1 MQLKKCLRKGY
12 KLYAIRV
19 LELLLNEN
27 QTPLKQHPVLDE
39 FSDVFPEEI
48 PGLPPQRDIEFSIE
62 LLLRS
67 TPVSKVPY
75 RMSIPEL
82 TELKI
87 QLQELLEKGY
97 IRPSVSPSGAPV
109 LFIKRKDGTLR
120 LYIDYRHLNKVT
132 IKLDLRFGY
141 HQIRIKSEDIN
152 KTAFRTHYGHY
163 EFVVIPF
170 GLTNAPATFMCLM
183 NGIFNKYLD

>member
-1 MQLKKCLRKGY
+1 MKLKKCLGKGC

-19 LELLLNEN
+19 LELRLNEN
-27 QTPLKQHPVLDE
+27 QTPLKQHTVLDE
-39 FSDVFPEEI
+39 FPDVFPEEI
-48 PGLPPQRDIEFSIE
+48 PGLPPQREIQFSIE
-62 LLLRS
+62 LLPGS

-75 RMSIPEL
+75 QMSIPEL

-120 LYIDYRHLNKVT
+120 LCIDYRNLN
-132 IKLDLRFGY
+132 
-141 HQIRIKSEDIN
+141 
-152 KTAFRTHYGHY
+152 
-163 EFVVIPF
+163 
-170 GLTNAPATFMCLM
+170 
-183 NGIFNKYLD
+183 